1 MHTNIYASAAVTV
14 YISPTDPFGYHNYMQ
29 SLLTSF
35 SCSFSH
41 SQFIQ
46 CSHPFRNLVRQ
57 ILLGFSLG
65 SKHMFTRFTHF
76 QPLRYNSLTLW
87 AYLAQ
92 RHDQQHRE
100 KLTHSAIRTSSHKNG
115 RLHHVN
121 TVHVLCTHTRIHVA
135 E

>member
-1 MHTNIYASAAVTV
+1 MHTNTYARVLLLPFISHQRTLLVTIITCKV
-14 YISPTDPFGYHNYMQ
+14 C
-29 SLLTSF
+29 SLVSVALLV
-35 SCSFSH
+35 
-41 SQFIQ
+41 IRN
-46 CSHPFRNLVRQ
+46 CSHPFCNLVRQ

-65 SKHMFTRFTHF
+65 SKHMFTRFTHS
-76 QPLRYNSLTLW
+76 QPLWYNSLTLW